1 MRSRVLDER
10 IFSIENS
17 ITVKTEL
24 DNICR
29 SYAIMRVM
37 VQIMGHIK
45 LMSTGIDNM
54 NT

>member
-10 IFSIENS
+10 IFSKNS
-17 ITVKTEL
+17 ITVKAEL

-29 SYAIMRVM
+29 SYAIMWVM

-45 LMSTGIDNM
+45 LTSAGIDNM
-54 NT
+54 NM